1 MHALFCLAK
10 ENKKINKKIPKK
22 PPQNSKNLAHFI
34 SRESDEKLLK

>member
-22 PPQNSKNLAHFI
+22 PQNSKNLAHFI